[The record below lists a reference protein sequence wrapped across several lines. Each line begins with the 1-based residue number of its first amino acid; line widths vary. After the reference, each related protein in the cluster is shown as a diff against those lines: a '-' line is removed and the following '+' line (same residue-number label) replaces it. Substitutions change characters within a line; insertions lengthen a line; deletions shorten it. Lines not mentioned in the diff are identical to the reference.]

1 MIPVRAADCLT
12 TDDFPFH
19 AASATTGD
27 DVNGLSF

>member
-19 AASATTGD
+19 AAIATTGD